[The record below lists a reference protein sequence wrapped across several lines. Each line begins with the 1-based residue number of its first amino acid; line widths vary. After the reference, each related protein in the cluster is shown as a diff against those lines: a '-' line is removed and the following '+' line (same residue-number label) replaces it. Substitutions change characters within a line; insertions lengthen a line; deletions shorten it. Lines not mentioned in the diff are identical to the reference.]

1 MAEGGD
7 EGERKG
13 IRLYEKRARSKLFPF
28 GVKRCAFCAEGE
40 MKLHD
45 FS

>member
-1 MAEGGD
+1 MAEGSS
-7 EGERKG
+7 EAESKR
-13 IRLYEKRARSKLFPF
+13 ITLHEKRTRSKLFPF
-28 GVKRCAFCAEGE
+28 TAERCAFCAEGE